1 MTWDFLCP
9 AIGASIWFFDHTLN
23 MTMLPDNEVVIKY
36 IEEYFHGVIPEDYR
50 EARGRIL
57 K

>member
-1 MTWDFLCP
+1 MFKEAD
-9 AIGASIWFFDHTLN
+9 TLT

-36 IEEYFHGVIPEDYR
+36 IEEYLHGVIPEDYR